1 MTLSW
6 IRVVQSR
13 FKDVAV
19 KLRDFKAFHPACGQR
34 PSGGVALTEKS
45 LAAQKRPDDKPDA
58 KRYEDENNAE
68 RTHGSISP
76 QNRKRA
82 AFDNQP
88 GTLCFVQKSV
98 GCNDR
103 VANVRNYSSCSIH
116 SARLRFMRAR
126 VSSIM
131 AWVRRSRSFKLEGS
145 DEASCADG
153 VASASCK
160 ARTA

>member
-45 LAAQKRPDDKPDA
+45 LAAQKRPNDKPDA
-58 KRYEDENNAE
+58 KGYEDENNAE
-68 RTHGSISP
+68 RTYGSISP

-88 GTLCFVQKSV
+88 GTPMLCAEKRGMQQSGRQREELFFLFDPLGK
-98 GCNDR
+98 
-103 VANVRNYSSCSIH
+103 VAVH
-116 SARLRFMRAR
+116 ESAGFFDHGLGAAQPG
-126 VSSIM
+126 IQ
-131 AWVRRSRSFKLEGS
+131 AG
-145 DEASCADG
+145 G
-153 VASASCK
+153 IG
-160 ARTA
+160 